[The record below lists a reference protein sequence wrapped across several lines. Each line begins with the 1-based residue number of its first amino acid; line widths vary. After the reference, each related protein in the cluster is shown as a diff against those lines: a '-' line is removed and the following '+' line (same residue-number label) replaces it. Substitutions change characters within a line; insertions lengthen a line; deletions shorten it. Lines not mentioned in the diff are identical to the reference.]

1 MERKRDIIVI
11 LLVNTEVQ
19 LTTSVIFIVK
29 KPLLLPVIFHNL
41 SGYHSHLFIKQLSTK
56 KGEVIGIPSTDE
68 RYKDYSDNQ
77 WNFLAEKEFI
87 HLILFKILNHQFSK
101 KNFHLTRNLIQN

>member
-1 MERKRDIIVI
+1 MKNVERKRDIIVI

-68 RYKDYSDNQ
+68 RYEDYSDNQ
-77 WNFLAEKEFI
+77 
-87 HLILFKILNHQFSK
+87 
-101 KNFHLTRNLIQN
+101 